1 MGENPG
7 FSGISTMKTDLSLVK
22 QHHKLNDDFSMW
34 MVTTGQI

>member
-1 MGENPG
+1 
-7 FSGISTMKTDLSLVK
+7 MKTDLSLVK